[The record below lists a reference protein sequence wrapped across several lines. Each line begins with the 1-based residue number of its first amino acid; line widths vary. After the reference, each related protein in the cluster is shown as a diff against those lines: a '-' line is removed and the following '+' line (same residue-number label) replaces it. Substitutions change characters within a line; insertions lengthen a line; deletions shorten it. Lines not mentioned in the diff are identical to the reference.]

1 MTGSE
6 WTVLVAGIVSIIWLN
21 WYFFVAPRRGAVAA
35 TTQGGV
41 GHVVVE
47 VKGGYSPSVIRAKVG
62 ERLRLTFDRQETNS
76 CSEELV
82 LPDFG
87 IRAFLPPFQRTTVEI
102 TPPAAGKYAIS
113 CGMSMLHGTII
124 AE

>member
-1 MTGSE
+1 MSGAE
-6 WTVLVAGIVSIIWLN
+6 WTVLALGIAAVVWLN
-21 WYFFVAPRRGAVAA
+21 WYFFVAPARSAVSVAA
-35 TTQGGV
+35 TSGRS
-41 GHVVVE
+41 E
-47 VKGGYSPSVIRAKVG
+47 VTIAVNGGYDPSVVRVKAG
-62 ERLRLTFDRQETNS
+62 QPLRLTFDRQETNS

-87 IRAFLPPFQRTTVEI
+87 IRVFLPAFQETTVEI
-102 TPPAAGKYAIS
+102 LPKQPGKYAIS

>member
-1 MTGSE
+1 MSGAE
-6 WTVLVAGIVSIIWLN
+6 WLVLAAGGAAIVWLN
-21 WYFFVAPRRGAVAA
+21 WYFFVAPARAAVSVAS
-35 TTQGGV
+35 TTGRSEITIAV
-41 GHVVVE
+41 H
-47 VKGGYSPSVIRAKVG
+47 GGYDPSVILVRAG
-62 ERLRLTFDRQETNS
+62 QPLRLTFDRQETNS

-87 IRAFLPPFQRTTVEI
+87 IRVFLPAFQKTTVEI
-102 TPPAAGKYAIS
+102 LPKQPGKYAIS

>member
-1 MTGSE
+1 MSGAE
-6 WTVLVAGIVSIIWLN
+6 WAVLLLGVAAIAWLN
-21 WYFFVAPRRGAVAA
+21 WYFFVAPHRAAVSVPVGASGSEAVI
-35 TTQGGV
+35 T
-41 GHVVVE
+41 
-47 VKGGYSPSVIRAKVG
+47 VKGGYDPSVVRVKAG
-62 ERLRLTFDRQETNS
+62 RPLRLTFDRQETNS

-87 IRAFLPPFQRTTVEI
+87 IRTFLPPFQKTTVEI
-102 TPPAAGKYAIS
+102 TPEAPGRYAIS